1 MSRAGYPLVF
11 VVSTGRTGTTYL
23 ARAAGELG
31 AEGCH
36 EPGPWWL
43 RHYSNAYASGHLRRD
58 RAVRA
63 LRDHRVGIGV
73 EGPYLEASCLLYGL
87 VEPLLTAFPD
97 ARVVQVVRDPRTY
110 IRSGL
115 AWGAYRFGGRPLNLA
130 PYRRLAPPQF
140 HPWDLRTRARWVLD
154 DQFARLAWAW
164 SAMNEAMRTQGAGYD
179 RFRTVRFE
187 DLTDPEEGPG
197 HLAALAAD
205 LGLEP
210 SPGQLAD
217 LTGTRVNPSGADDTD
232 DWRSWSAERLH
243 LLRDRTGA
251 EAAAYGYPVV
261 EEVDRLLAGR

>member
-1 MSRAGYPLVF
+1 MSGATRPIVF
-11 VVSTGRTGTTYL
+11 VVSTGRTGTTFL

-43 RHYSNAYASGHLRRD
+43 RHYSNAYASGHLSLD

-63 LRDHRVGIGV
+63 LHRHRAGIGTDA
-73 EGPYLEASCLLYGL
+73 PYLEASCLVYGL
-87 VEPLLTAFPD
+87 VEPLLTAFPE

-140 HPWDLRTRARWVLD
+140 QPWDLRTRARWVLD
-154 DQFARLAWAW
+154 DQFARLTWAW
-164 SAMNEAMRTQGAGYD
+164 TAMNEAMRTQGAGHD

-187 DLTDPEEGPG
+187 DLTDPGAGPG
-197 HLAALAAD
+197 HLAALADD
-205 LGLEP
+205 LGLDT
-210 SPGQLAD
+210 SPEQLAD

-232 DWRSWSAERLH
+232 DWRGWSTERLR
-243 LLRDRTGA
+243 LLRERTAA
-251 EAAAYGYPVV
+251 EAAEYGYPVAD
-261 EEVDRLLAGR
+261 EVDRLLDDG